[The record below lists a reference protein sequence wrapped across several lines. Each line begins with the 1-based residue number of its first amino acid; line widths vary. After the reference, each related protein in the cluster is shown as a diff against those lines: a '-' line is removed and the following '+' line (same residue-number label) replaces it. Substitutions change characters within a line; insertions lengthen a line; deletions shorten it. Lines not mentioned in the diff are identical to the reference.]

1 MSILPTCT
9 SCGKQYPPTGAPFL
23 CSCGGI
29 YDFSTFPKFSIS
41 SADESRKGIWKYKT
55 MFGLEVSAPVA
66 SLGEGRTPLVQTSS
80 TSGPVWLK
88 LEYQNPTGSY
98 KDRGSAVLASF
109 LASRGVKSVVEDSS
123 GNAGA
128 SLAAYAA
135 RSGIKARVFVPE
147 TASGPKRSQIEYY
160 GAELISVPG
169 PRVNAARAVR
179 EAVTDEVVYASHAYM
194 PFGLLGIASIA
205 YEIFA
210 DLGGKTP
217 GTVIAPVGHGGLLYG
232 VIMGFKALKMAAVV
246 KDEPFYVGVQ
256 SAGCA
261 PIFDAFES
269 KETTLREP
277 LESDTIAE
285 GVRVSHP
292 VRGTGILR
300 EIAGGN
306 GRIMQVADPE
316 LVDSYHDLAQRG
328 FFVEPTSA
336 LPWAVLQNLT
346 GNIPEPVVVI
356 LTGAGF
362 KSKL

>member
-1 MSILPTCT
+1 MSILPTCIN
-9 SCGKQYPPTGAPFL
+9 CGKQYPPSDAPFL
-23 CSCGGI
+23 CSCGGVFD
-29 YDFSTFPKFSIS
+29 YSFLPKFQSSSI
-41 SADESRKGIWKYKT
+41 DESLPGMWKYKT
-55 MFGLEVSAPVA
+55 MFGLEDSALTV
-66 SLGEGRTPLVQTSS
+66 SLGEGRTPLVQTNSN
-80 TSGPVWLK
+80 SGSVWLK

-98 KDRGSAVLASF
+98 KDRGSAVLTSF
-109 LASRGVKSVVEDSS
+109 LAGRGVKSVVEDSS

-135 RSGIKARVFVPE
+135 RSGIEARVFVPE

-160 GAELISVPG
+160 GAEMVSVPG

-179 EAVTDEVVYASHAYM
+179 EAVTGEVVYASHAFM

-205 YEIFA
+205 YEIIA
-210 DLGGKTP
+210 ELGGKAP

-232 VIMGFKALKMAAVV
+232 VIQGFKALKTAAVV
-246 KDEPFYVGVQ
+246 KEEPFYVGVQ

-269 KETTLREP
+269 HEFTLREP

-292 VRGTGILR
+292 VRGMGILR

-316 LVDSYHDLAQRG
+316 LLDSYHDLAKRG

-336 LPWAVLQNLT
+336 LPWAVLPKLSW
-346 GNIPEPVVVI
+346 NIPEPIVVI